1 MLFCLWC
8 NTARYM
14 YGNRVYQL
22 QIYSIQL
29 KCKYMYSLRNV
40 LIYQQLTTCKKS
52 MHCCVKDATLV
63 YTFYW
68 FCNGGGV
75 LICVCILTVLGASL
89 INWPTNPNCDNNIH
103 VNCRCRCLISSSLD
117 MHVKKKKKKNMQ
129 KDIGD
134 VASPPVYACDC
145 LLILC
150 PL

>member
-1 MLFCLWC
+1 MLFCLWG

-29 KCKYMYSLRNV
+29 KCKYMYSFKKCFDLSTTNNMQEEYALLCKGCYTTVNV
-40 LIYQQLTTCKKS
+40 
-52 MHCCVKDATLV
+52 HV

-68 FCNGGGV
+68 FCNGGG

-117 MHVKKKKKKNMQ
+117 MHVKKKKKTCRKILEMLLVHLYMLV
-129 KDIGD
+129 I
-134 VASPPVYACDC
+134 AC
-145 LLILC
+145 
-150 PL
+150 

>member
-1 MLFCLWC
+1 MQEEYALL
-8 NTARYM
+8 
-14 YGNRVYQL
+14 
-22 QIYSIQL
+22 
-29 KCKYMYSLRNV
+29 CKECYTTVNV
-40 LIYQQLTTCKKS
+40 
-52 MHCCVKDATLV
+52 HV

-68 FCNGGGV
+68 FCNGGG

-117 MHVKKKKKKNMQ
+117 MHVKTKKKKNMQ

>member
-117 MHVKKKKKKNMQ
+117 MHVKKKKTCRKILEMLLVHLYMLV
-129 KDIGD
+129 I
-134 VASPPVYACDC
+134 AC
-145 LLILC
+145 
-150 PL
+150 